1 MKKTV
6 LGEITLE
13 KKEKLIYEIAHNNI
27 ESVKEAIREGDD
39 INYRDINNRTYLH
52 VAVIN
57 YDIEITKLLVEAG
70 AEIDCIDNNMN
81 TPLIYAI
88 SENDQKLFE
97 IAKYLIKKG
106 ADLDLKAGEYSARE
120 LIQMF
125 EDDKLIEFVKDV

>member
-1 MKKTV
+1 M
-6 LGEITLE
+6 E
-13 KKEKLIYEIAHNNI
+13 KKEKLIYEVAHHNI
-27 ESVKEAIREGDD
+27 ESVKEAIRKGYD
-39 INYRDINNRTYLH
+39 INYRDINNQTYLH

-57 YDIEITKLLVEAG
+57 YDIKITKLLVEAG
-70 AEIDCIDNNMN
+70 AEIDCMDNNMN

-88 SENDQKLFE
+88 SEKDSRLFE

-125 EDDKLIEFVKDV
+125 EDDELIEFIKEE